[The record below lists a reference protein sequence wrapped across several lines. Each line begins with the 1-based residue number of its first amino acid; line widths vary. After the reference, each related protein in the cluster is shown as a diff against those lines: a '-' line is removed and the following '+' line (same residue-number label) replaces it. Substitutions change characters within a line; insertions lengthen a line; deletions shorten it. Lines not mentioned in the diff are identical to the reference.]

1 MRAGRD
7 LPASLAPLRHEHYR
21 RLWLVGTVGHLGT
34 YLQLTA
40 GPWLML
46 VMTGSPLMV
55 SLITSA
61 LFLPRLVFTVPA
73 GMLSDRM
80 DRRRIL
86 SAGYVLSAL
95 SAAALALATA
105 LDVLTPTVLLV
116 LTFVLGSGAAIVK
129 PAQLTYVPDLVP
141 PLLRAQAITLNS
153 ASHQV
158 ARVVGPSIGGA
169 FIAFGRADAA
179 FFANALSFLLVL
191 VAVRHAPDAKAQDLS
206 RGSSG
211 GVSDGV
217 APAAHAGSVPSL
229 RMLDGLRHLRENP
242 MVRDLIIITA
252 AFTVFAVGL
261 QAVLPNIVAQTL
273 GLGPQGFGILYG
285 CYGVGALFGAVTRGA
300 ASVRLRG
307 RLVATSMMLYG
318 LSTVVIVAV
327 PVPVVAA
334 GMLVLAGCAWVWAL
348 TTLNAAVQIE
358 APAWVRGRV
367 IAIFVLAVGMKPVG
381 AAGVGLVAEFAGLST
396 AVAASGLGAV
406 LVGLWALRIPVEDTA
421 AAAARS
427 DLARAA
433 RSSAAAGVSGTVI
446 APSLLVEEPEV
457 IDEEDRRDEERGH
470 EERGLITEQ
479 LHPDAAH
486 DRRDDATDVES
497 REVEPRRRTP

>member
-191 VAVRHAPDAKAQDLS
+191 SAIRHAPDAKAQDLS
-206 RGSSG
+206 GGSSRTT
-211 GVSDGV
+211 GVGV
-217 APAAHAGSVPSL
+217 APSARARSVPSL

-261 QAVLPNIVAQTL
+261 QAVLPNFVAQTL

-300 ASVRLRG
+300 ASARLGG
-307 RLVATSMMLYG
+307 RLVAASMMLHG
-318 LSTVVIVAV
+318 LSTFVIVAV
-327 PVPVVAA
+327 PVPAVAA

-381 AAGVGLVAEFAGLST
+381 AAGVGLVAELAGLNT

-406 LVGLWALRIPVEDTA
+406 LVGLWAMTIPVED

-427 DLARAA
+427 DLTRAA
-433 RSSAAAGVSGTVI
+433 RSRAAAGASGTVVV
-446 APSLLVEEPEV
+446 PPLLAEQTEVEDV
-457 IDEEDRRDEERGH
+457 EDGRDQERGH
-470 EERGLITEQ
+470 QEHVLVTEQ
-479 LHPDAAH
+479 LHSDAAH
-486 DRRDDATDVES
+486 DRRDDATDVEP
-497 REVEPRRRTP
+497 REVEPRRGAP